1 MMTALVSPS
10 PFITAVTAFN
20 TFHNFLSDNHG
31 AKGAAI
37 DPADV
42 VDLDKLFP
50 EEDFPYHSDF
60 AFPFMF
66 NSLEEEEPVEAEHRE
81 YSAGIHCCPNRGVLL
96 STKFIFI
103 KNY

>member
-1 MMTALVSPS
+1 MAALVSSS
-10 PFITAVTAFN
+10 PFIAAVTAFN
-20 TFHNFLSDNHG
+20 TFHNFLGDNRG
-31 AKGAAI
+31 PKGGAI

-66 NSLEEEEPVEAEHRE
+66 NSLEEEQVEAEHRG
-81 YSAGIHCCPNRGVLL
+81 YSAGMHVAHLAVRIGEFYCLRN
-96 STKFIFI
+96 S
-103 KNY
+103 YS